1 MRNSRSIDVRLP
13 RFGVVAPVLNNLDPA
28 APQRGWELGAAIA
41 SAGCVL
47 LTRACAGLTHAVVLG
62 ARSAG
67 GRVVGISPAASLEEH
82 AEIIAAPC
90 RDYDLL
96 LFTGFG
102 TAPHERIHLRNSDIV
117 VLTGGATVTFDELA
131 LAAGEGKLIGIL
143 GSSRRTTELP
153 ASADF
158 IQDDDPERLVA
169 QLLWRFVGRQPAT
182 PRADRRPAAAEVC
195 S

>member
-1 MRNSRSIDVRLP
+1 MRNSPSTDTRLP
-13 RFGVVAPVLNNLDPA
+13 RFGIVAPLCSPLDAA
-28 APQRGWELGAAIA
+28 APQRCWELGMAIA

-47 LTRACAGLTHAVVLG
+47 LTRTCAGLTHEVVLG

-67 GRVVGISPAASLEEH
+67 GHVVGISPAGSLEEH
-82 AEIIAAPC
+82 AEVYAAPW

-96 LFTGFG
+96 IFTGAG

-117 VLTGGATVTFDELA
+117 VLTDGATVAFDELA
-131 LAAGEGKLIGIL
+131 LAAGYGKLL
-143 GSSRRTTELP
+143 GVLGRSRRPAALP
-153 ASADF
+153 ESAEF

-169 QLLWRFVGRQPAT
+169 QLLWWFMSQRHAT
-182 PRADRRPAAAEVC
+182 SHAGRRPVAEVT